1 MHQLL
6 KQHVENNDEQVQV
19 YVLNLLLL
27 LYLFDKVQHQKQNL
41 VQDKSRFK
49 NKIIIRRNFQ
59 LNLIFSGIY
68 IVIK

>member
-41 VQDKSRFK
+41 VPDKSRFK
-49 NKIIIRRNFQ
+49 KEEI
-59 LNLIFSGIY
+59 LN
-68 IVIK
+68 

>member
-41 VQDKSRFK
+41 VPDKSRF
-49 NKIIIRRNFQ
+49 NKEKKKKKKFLIKFNNFQ
-59 LNLIFSGIY
+59 ELL
-68 IVIK
+68 

>member
-49 NKIIIRRNFQ
+49 KQNKKKKFSIKF
-59 LNLIFSGIY
+59 NLFWY
-68 IVIK
+68 YQ